1 MMIPAHEGSAYC
13 LRTPPESESG
23 TMLDVLI
30 QDETEEKEAQDE
42 EYILCRQCLH
52 VITSPTERITVEGS
66 HRHTF
71 ANPHGI
77 VFEIGCFASV
87 AGCGY
92 AGPFSDEFS
101 WFKGFSWRV
110 AVCIRCLTHLG
121 WLFSSTGYESF
132 HGLILDRLV
141 NQSLRTFGRE

>member
-1 MMIPAHEGSAYC
+1 MITPDQGIVYC
-13 LRTPPESESG
+13 LRTPPESESDS
-23 TMLDVLI
+23 MLDPLTR
-30 QDETEEKEAQDE
+30 DEAEDQQAEDE

-52 VITSPTERITVEGS
+52 VITSPTERIPVEGS
-66 HRHTF
+66 HEHTF

-77 VFEIGCFASV
+77 VFEIGCFGSV
-87 AGCGY
+87 TGCGY
-92 AGPFSDEFS
+92 AGPFSNEFS

-141 NQSLRTFGRE
+141 TRSQSGLG